1 MESGLFVF
9 PLPILTFLLSAV
21 ACVLSRRLDF
31 GNTLSQNLLTSFLG
45 LIAIESLLVALRF
58 GYGIE
63 RFLPLQRTLPLFVGP
78 LLYLTFAM
86 LAVSNSHRYPVIF
99 RHLLIAVLAAAAIPM
114 IFGNWINMDWVI
126 GLSYLIYAVA
136 LIRLRL
142 KGVNHLTYARLEM
155 AGSLQRWIAWGAAFL
170 LAFLAFD
177 TAITISFMMQRV
189 DNVFILISYASLLL
203 APVLIAIIVMMST
216 QTPAQHAKSKP
227 SRNANT
233 EAEKLEQETHAFL
246 LKTQLYV
253 DTDLTVDRLAKRLH
267 VPTRSL
273 SAAINQTKGV
283 NVSQYVNDFR
293 LNHAADLLL
302 NSKLSVAKVM
312 EHSGFLTRSNFYRE
326 FQRLYNET
334 PASYRQNHSR

>member
-1 MESGLFVF
+1 
-9 PLPILTFLLSAV
+9 
-21 ACVLSRRLDF
+21 
-31 GNTLSQNLLTSFLG
+31 
-45 LIAIESLLVALRF
+45 
-58 GYGIE
+58 
-63 RFLPLQRTLPLFVGP
+63 
-78 LLYLTFAM
+78 
-86 LAVSNSHRYPVIF
+86 
-99 RHLLIAVLAAAAIPM
+99 
-114 IFGNWINMDWVI
+114 
-126 GLSYLIYAVA
+126 
-136 LIRLRL
+136 
-142 KGVNHLTYARLEM
+142 
-155 AGSLQRWIAWGAAFL
+155 
-170 LAFLAFD
+170 
-177 TAITISFMMQRV
+177 
-189 DNVFILISYASLLL
+189 
-203 APVLIAIIVMMST
+203 MST